1 MIWRYTIYDSFNS
14 IENDGSIQP
23 ATTYIPIWEKP
34 IVWFS
39 TEQFWEPTVRKG
51 RIAPDGT
58 IQDLSMDGMLEH
70 GILLIRI
77 GIDEADAPH
86 RWAELKLLS
95 GMSPEIARG
104 LASKAKQLGANPS
117 RWRGTFEAVGAE
129 KWKSVEY
136 FDGVAWAPLPRPVF
150 HDTEDE
156 SHPLVTGY
164 ATA

>member
-1 MIWRYTIYDSFNS
+1 MIWHYTYDDNFNS
-14 IENDGSIQP
+14 IENDGSIKP
-23 ATTYIPIWEKP
+23 ATRYIPIWERP

-39 TEQFWEPTVRKG
+39 TEQFWEPTVTKA
-51 RIAPDGT
+51 RIRPDGT
-58 IQDLSMDGMLEH
+58 KQDFSMDGMLEL

-95 GMSPEIARG
+95 GMSPVTACG
-104 LASKAKQLGANPS
+104 LARRAKQLGGNPS

-136 FDGVAWAPLPRPVF
+136 FDRLAWAPLPRP
-150 HDTEDE
+150 
-156 SHPLVTGY
+156 LC
-164 ATA
+164 ATAGRRSGGG